1 MLPIKTTLYIVTFI
15 YGNRKH
21 FMHLFDYTKQIMWA
35 KYAIYS
41 DGSETNKAQEETITI
56 RTKKK

>member
-41 DGSETNKAQEETITI
+41 DGSETNKAQE
-56 RTKKK
+56 